1 MEACF
6 AVEKEIDKVLSKFGG
21 INEHAKRILSDLIN
35 QIQNLK
41 EEYEST
47 DGDHVLTSIQRDI
60 LKQTMAKI
68 KETVSKI
75 ATDHRDLHSTVSKVG
90 KAIDRNFVA
99 DFAAT
104 SREDTFN
111 SPEKLQL
118 INKVICQH
126 FYGQGMQD
134 VADELAKEC
143 EVVPE
148 NHDKE
153 PLNEVNHILERL
165 KVKDLEP
172 ALAWAVVHRDS
183 LEAQNS
189 ILEFMLHRLKFI
201 ELLQK
206 GAACQTEAISY
217 ARTHFRKFVHRHE
230 KDIQTLMGMLLYIP
244 NGIQS
249 SPYSC
254 LLDTEMW
261 IEIYE
266 LFIREACQLLGIC
279 VNSPLTTCINA
290 GCTAIPALLNIKQV
304 MMQRQVTGIWNGK
317 EELPIEI
324 DLGTEARYHSVFA
337 CPILRQQS
345 TKFNPPMRLVC
356 GHVISR
362 DALNKLCN
370 GTKMKCPYCPPNR
383 LPQMQDL
390 YFFNP
395 TVLW

>member
-1 MEACF
+1 MEACL

-21 INEHAKRILSDLIN
+21 INEHAKRVLSDLVN

-41 EEYEST
+41 EEYDNT
-47 DGDHVLTSIQRDI
+47 DGDYVLSSVQRDI
-60 LKQTMAKI
+60 LKQSMGKI
-68 KETVSKI
+68 KDTVSKI

-90 KAIDRNFVA
+90 KAIDRNFVS

-104 SREDTFN
+104 TREDSLT

-118 INKVICQH
+118 INKIICQH
-126 FYGQGMQD
+126 LYRQGMQD

-143 EVVPE
+143 EVMPE
-148 NHDKE
+148 AHEKE

-172 ALAWAVVHRDS
+172 ALAWAVVHRDN

-189 ILEFMLHRLKFI
+189 PLEFMLHRLKFI
-201 ELLQK
+201 ELLRK
-206 GAACQTEAISY
+206 GVSHQTDAISY

-230 KDIQTLMGMLLYIP
+230 KDIQTMMGMLLYIP
-244 NGIQS
+244 NGINS

-254 LLDTEMW
+254 LLDSEMW
-261 IEIYE
+261 IEIHE
-266 LFIREACQLLGIC
+266 LFIREACQLLGVC

-290 GCTAIPALLNIKQV
+290 GCTAVPALLNIKHV
-304 MMQRQVTGIWNGK
+304 MMQRQVTGIWNGR

-324 DLGTEARYHSVFA
+324 DLGSEARYHSVFA

-362 DALNKLCN
+362 DALNKLCSGN
-370 GTKMKCPYCPPNR
+370 KMKCPYCPMEQTPADAR
-383 LPQMQDL
+383 LI
-390 YFFNP
+390 FF
-395 TVLW
+395 